1 MAKATK
7 QDNNSTDVNA
17 LFDAA
22 LSARADYAQ
31 ERAPLGVFLIAFR
44 RFFVCAA
51 VANNARFNGALDDFR
66 RFDKR
71 IAQLDDNSIDSDD
84 WRQFESGVASV
95 ELYDRRERARNTAP
109 EYSIA
114 ELIAQGVSRAQIARI
129 YGFLDEKGAPDVL
142 KVDQRA
148 QWEPKKAQNSTPD
161 DKNGAILAAI
171 AQKALET
178 IDATSAQPEKIAELR
193 ALASTPDVENKQEAR
208 PETEDEKQARLDSE
222 ILNGV
227 PIRQLSARF
236 GVDVAEIRARASF
249 LGVTPV
255 EFADQLAPRLVKA
268 IQERAA
274 DVKSGVL
281 TFAELA
287 RLVSTQERRV
297 TSKDVRGVLGRL

>member
-1 MAKATK
+1 MTKDKK
-7 QDNNSTDVNA
+7 QDNSTDVNA
-17 LFDAA
+17 LFNAA
-22 LSARADYAQ
+22 LQARADFAQ
-31 ERAPLGVFLIAFR
+31 DRAPLGVFLIAFR
-44 RFFVCAA
+44 RFFVAAA
-51 VANNARFNGALDDFR
+51 VANNARFNAALDDFR
-66 RFDKR
+66 QFNDR
-71 IAQLDDNSIDSDD
+71 IARLDDDSIDSDD

-114 ELIAQGVSRAQIARI
+114 ELIAQGVTRAQIAKI
-129 YGFLDEKGAPDVL
+129 YGFVDASGAPDVA
-142 KVDQRA
+142 KVDARA
-148 QWEPKKAQNSTPD
+148 EWAPKKAQNSTQE
-161 DKNGAILAAI
+161 DKNAAILSTI

-178 IDATSAQPEKIAELR
+178 IDETSAAPEKIAELR
-193 ALASTPDVENKQEAR
+193 ALASASDVDAEKQAR
-208 PETEDEKQARLDSE
+208 PETSAEKEARLDSE

-236 GVDVAEIRARASF
+236 GVDVETIRARASV
-249 LGVTPV
+249 LGVDPV
-255 EFADQLAPRLVKA
+255 EFADQLSPRLVKA

-281 TFAELA
+281 TFADLA

>member
-1 MAKATK
+1 MTKAK
-7 QDNNSTDVNA
+7 QDDNSTDVGK

-22 LSARADYAQ
+22 LSARADFA
-31 ERAPLGVFLIAFR
+31 EDRAPLGVFLIAFR

-51 VANNARFNGALDDFR
+51 VANNARFNAALDDFR
-66 RFDKR
+66 RFNEKISR
-71 IAQLDDNSIDSDD
+71 LDDDSIDSDD
-84 WRQFESGVASV
+84 WRLFESGVARV

-114 ELIAQGVSRAQIARI
+114 ELIAQGVTRAQIAKI
-129 YGFLDEKGAPDVL
+129 YGFVDDNGAPDVA
-142 KVDQRA
+142 KVDARA
-148 QWEPKKAQNSTPD
+148 DWTPKKAQNSTD
-161 DKNGAILAAI
+161 VDENGAFLATI
-171 AQKALET
+171 AARALDSIGE
-178 IDATSAQPEKIAELR
+178 TSAPPEKIAELR
-193 ALASTPDVENKQEAR
+193 ALASASDVDAEKTAR
-208 PETEDEKQARLDSE
+208 PETSAEKQARLDSE

-236 GVDVAEIRARASF
+236 GVDVETIRARASV
-249 LGVTPV
+249 LGVDPV
-255 EFADQLAPRLVKA
+255 EYADQLPPRIVKA

>member
-1 MAKATK
+1 MARAK
-7 QDNNSTDVNA
+7 QDNSTDVNA

-22 LSARADYAQ
+22 LSARADFAQ
-31 ERAPLGVFLIAFR
+31 DRAPLGVFLIAFR

-51 VANNARFNGALDDFR
+51 VANNARFNAALDDFR
-66 RFDKR
+66 RFNEKISR
-71 IAQLDDNSIDSDD
+71 LDDDSIDSDD
-84 WRQFESGVASV
+84 WRLFESGVARV

-109 EYSIA
+109 EFSIA
-114 ELIAQGVSRAQIARI
+114 ELIAQGVSRAQIAKI
-129 YGFLDEKGAPDVL
+129 YGFVDDQGAPDVA

-148 QWEPKKAQNSTPD
+148 DWTPKKRQNSTPD
-161 DKNGAILAAI
+161 DENGAILATI
-171 AQKALET
+171 AQKALDS
-178 IDATSAQPEKIAELR
+178 IDETSAPPEKIAELR
-193 ALASTPDVENKQEAR
+193 ALASASDVDPEKTAR
-208 PETEDEKQARLDSE
+208 PETSAEKQARLDSE

-236 GVDVAEIRARASF
+236 GVDVAEIRARASV
-249 LGVTPV
+249 LGVDPV
-255 EFADQLAPRLVKA
+255 EYAEQLPPRIVKA

>member
-1 MAKATK
+1 MTKAK
-7 QDNNSTDVNA
+7 QDDNSTDVGK

-22 LSARADYAQ
+22 LSARADFA
-31 ERAPLGVFLIAFR
+31 EDRAPLGVFLIAFR

-51 VANNARFNGALDDFR
+51 VANNARFNAALDDFR
-66 RFDKR
+66 RFNEKISR
-71 IAQLDDNSIDSDD
+71 LDDDSIDSDD
-84 WRQFESGVASV
+84 WRLFESGVARV

-114 ELIAQGVSRAQIARI
+114 ELIAQGVTRAQIAKI
-129 YGFLDEKGAPDVL
+129 YGFVDDNGAPDVA
-142 KVDQRA
+142 KVDARA
-148 QWEPKKAQNSTPD
+148 DWTPKKAQNSTD
-161 DKNGAILAAI
+161 VDENGAFLATI
-171 AQKALET
+171 AARALDSIGE
-178 IDATSAQPEKIAELR
+178 TSAPPEKIAELR
-193 ALASTPDVENKQEAR
+193 ALASASDVDAEKTAR
-208 PETEDEKQARLDSE
+208 PETSAEKQARLDSE

-236 GVDVAEIRARASF
+236 GVDVETIRARASV
-249 LGVTPV
+249 LGVDPV
-255 EFADQLAPRLVKA
+255 EYADQLPPRIVKA

-297 TSKDVRGVLGRL
+297 TSKDVRGVLGSL